1 MEKPKIVEMLDNDL
15 LPLLFGYFYT
25 VPVERKVAILGGGF
39 EKELLSQ
46 AEQRGFRAPIQEEVA
61 KVEAAIAE
69 ENGKNVAL
77 YGELVGRLVEIL
89 EEHKL

>member
-1 MEKPKIVEMLDNDL
+1 MEKPKIVDMLDNDL

-25 VPVERKVAILGGGF
+25 VPVERKVAILGGF
-39 EKELLSQ
+39 EEELLSQ
-46 AEQRGFRAPIQEEVA
+46 AQQRGFRAPSQEEVA

-77 YGELVGRLVEIL
+77 YGQLVGRLVEIL